1 MFNLTSYQRKAKLK
15 EKGGFLFLFFN
26 LLATS
31 HSMWDLVPN
40 PRIEPV
46 SPALELQNLNH

>member
-1 MFNLTSYQRKAKLK
+1 MFNLTSYQRNAKLK
-15 EKGGFLFLFFN
+15 EKGGFFFFN

-31 HSMWDLVPN
+31 HSMWDLVPH